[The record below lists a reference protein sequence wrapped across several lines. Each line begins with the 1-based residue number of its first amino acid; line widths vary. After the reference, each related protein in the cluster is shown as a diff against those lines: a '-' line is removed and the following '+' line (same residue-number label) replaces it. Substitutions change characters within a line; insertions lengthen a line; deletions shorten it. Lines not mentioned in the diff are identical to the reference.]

1 MNDFKANAEEAIERA
16 AELDKS
22 LEEKA
27 EDAQSQQ
34 DKIVSLTRLVNELK
48 TELARN
54 NGDDLRRELEG
65 KEGMIKELRSELNH
79 VKNNL
84 ERKEQ
89 ELEYLKKSSEDMQ
102 FIANTLEEKE
112 YEVCIEIS
120 KGFPS
125 LSASKY

>member
-65 KEGMIKELRSELNH
+65 KERMIKELRSGLNH

-89 ELEYLKKSSEDMQ
+89 ELEYLKKSSEDLQ

-120 KGFPS
+120 KGLSS
-125 LSASKY
+125 LLASK

>member
-89 ELEYLKKSSEDMQ
+89 ELEYLKKSSEDLQ
-102 FIANTLEEKE
+102 FIADTLEEKE

-120 KGFPS
+120 KGLSS
-125 LSASKY
+125 LLASK

>member
-1 MNDFKANAEEAIERA
+1 MNDFKANAEEAMERA

-89 ELEYLKKSSEDMQ
+89 ELEYLKKSSEDLQ
-102 FIANTLEEKE
+102 FIADTLEEKE

-120 KGFPS
+120 KG
-125 LSASKY
+125 LSFLLASK